1 MNKVYY
7 VENLLDT
14 FDWVGRNINEV
25 GVDDSY
31 VNITTVKIEGNI
43 FGVKAKGFAQ
53 LKNDFTINILHFSS
67 INIFIEGQNS
77 KDIVDKLEELYG
89 KPYIE
94 GTDPYVESQGGAIYW
109 KKYYV
114 DKGVVTFSI
123 TSKTNVIC
131 IKYQLSPL
139 PQEIKTDN
147 YN

>member
-43 FGVKAKGFAQ
+43 FGVKAEGFAQ

-89 KPYIE
+89 KPYLE

-139 PQEIKTDN
+139 PQEIKTNN

>member
-43 FGVKAKGFAQ
+43 FGVKAEGFAQ

-67 INIFIEGQNS
+67 INIFVEGQNS

-94 GTDPYVESQGGAIYW
+94 GTDPYVESQGGTIYW

-123 TSKTNVIC
+123 TSKTNVIS